1 MNVDYIEALRD
12 GTAYPT
18 FRKIVGF
25 FTIVLY
31 VLAGFVAIGSILS
44 SFESSGAT
52 LLGLILAVVIY
63 IFARVGKEM
72 SLMLADIADA
82 ALDVGTKIGRLKEEK
97 L

>member
-1 MNVDYIEALRD
+1 MDVDYIEALRN

-25 FTIVLY
+25 FTVVLY
-31 VLAGFVAIGSILS
+31 VLAGLIAIGSISS
-44 SFESSGAT
+44 SFSSSGAT
-52 LLGLILAVVIY
+52 LFGLVLAVVIY

-82 ALDVGTKIGRLKEEK
+82 ALDVGSKIGRLKSE
-97 L
+97 